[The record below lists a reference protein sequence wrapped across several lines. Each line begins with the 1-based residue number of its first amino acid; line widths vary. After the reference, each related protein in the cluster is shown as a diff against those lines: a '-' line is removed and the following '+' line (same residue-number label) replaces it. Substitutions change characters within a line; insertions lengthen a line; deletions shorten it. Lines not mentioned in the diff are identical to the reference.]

1 MLTQCLW
8 CNLCPP
14 EGFAS
19 INSSILTTLG
29 QRDYHYIYILQVRKL
44 LPKEM
49 EKFAYGLTTCK
60 WQTWY
65 LKTGQLA
72 QIKDSPFLWLVNG
85 KRWYRDCKCRL
96 FIYFFHSSQKQSLS
110 LYAKCWRQRGFQI
123 MTPSF
128 RSMHSKMQN
137 VILSQDSPSQTAP
150 ISFSWGR
157 LDLTGA
163 YCIFVSLCLWYTLF
177 LLLLQMQHVSKNIV
191 IP

>member
-96 FIYFFHSSQKQSLS
+96 FIYFFHSFTKTLIEHLLCARHYS
-110 LYAKCWRQRGFQI
+110 RQPGYN
-123 MTPSF
+123 SE
-128 RSMHSKMQN
+128 
-137 VILSQDSPSQTAP
+137 QTNE
-150 ISFSWGR
+150 
-157 LDLTGA
+157 
-163 YCIFVSLCLWYTLF
+163 TL
-177 LLLLQMQHVSKNIV
+177 
-191 IP
+191 PCT